1 MFTGVGSV
9 GSHHRIE
16 LRAALLGL
24 WFGMAA
30 CRSNGSQAWQHDA
43 VGVGQMAR
51 VGDVSVPAPL
61 VARVALAQ
69 HVPAEQALDD
79 LVEDALSAQWAG
91 LQKWSAEADV
101 EWPVNIALARN
112 VALRIRDRASAQ
124 GLPTDDELATV
135 TVMRALVMRSPRIS
149 EPTAKGVAERIR
161 QAVALSQNPAEFTF
175 RTNAVPTVGARVVV
189 NQGTLSA
196 DGQLGRVAPSLVAAA
211 LSLPS
216 PHGTSAVIETDEG
229 WSVLHLIERVPPDDA
244 TKDAR
249 RRDLTDRIAS
259 LRARS
264 AFDSL
269 LHALRS
275 RDPVQVM
282 PGADDL
288 MEKVVAD
295 RL

>member
-1 MFTGVGSV
+1 
-9 GSHHRIE
+9 
-16 LRAALLGL
+16 
-24 WFGMAA
+24 
-30 CRSNGSQAWQHDA
+30 
-43 VGVGQMAR
+43 MAR

-69 HVPAEQALDD
+69 HVPAEQALHD

-91 LQKWSAEADV
+91 IQKGSAGAQGDV
-101 EWPVNIALARN
+101 EWPVNVALARN
-112 VALRIRDRASAQ
+112 VALRVRDRAWAQ

-216 PHGTSAVIETDEG
+216 PHGTSLVIETDEG

-269 LHALRS
+269 LHELRS
-275 RDPVQVM
+275 RVPVQVM

-288 MEKVVAD
+288 MEKVVAEP
-295 RL
+295 L